1 MKWTEVPNSQ
11 DYSNRNTHPS
21 GDCGTGCGAARAECQ
36 ETAWPHAPAPA
47 PGTKDGIA
55 TGCYHLTRQVAQTAK
70 WMQIV
75 IYLLISRPL
84 FSVVLNL
91 FLLSNM
97 LLGKKSCDW
106 DPTPQRIH
114 QLVPTTESNQVP
126 VKHHCTQILLT
137 LRFCCSSTENNTRV
151 FSHIK

>member
-1 MKWTEVPNSQ
+1 MKWTELPNSQ

-47 PGTKDGIA
+47 LGTKDGIA
-55 TGCYHLTRQVAQTAK
+55 TGCYHLARQVAQTAK

-97 LLGKKSCDW
+97 LLGKK
-106 DPTPQRIH
+106 RIH
-114 QLVPTTESNQVP
+114 QLVPTTESNRVP
-126 VKHHCTQILLT
+126 VKHHCTQILLK
-137 LRFCCSSTENNTRV
+137 LRFCCSSTENTLV
-151 FSHIK
+151 LFSHIK